1 MQTFLFGKRIER
13 RVKYRRY
20 QFILYIKYIDF
31 PIFTDNEDTSIDI
44 NSMVLHVLTI
54 TTKFIK
60 EEEEKQ

>member
-1 MQTFLFGKRIER
+1 MQTFLFGQRIER
-13 RVKYRRY
+13 RVKNRRY
-20 QFILYIKYIDF
+20 QFLYIKYIDF
-31 PIFTDNEDTSIDI
+31 PIYTDNEDTTIDI